1 MIAQPSVG
9 VFNPSINDVMD
20 FHTALMNMMPPLK
33 RRQVDFPNTI
43 PQPQMAIPSQQE
55 QMQQMQQKLDHKERN
70 RLAAQKWRAK
80 KDQSLSTLEDENDH
94 LRKSVYDL
102 QSQALQLHVENKI
115 LESELQYFQQFM
127 SKIMSVAPRSQK

>member
-9 VFNPSINDVMD
+9 VFNPSLHDAMD
-20 FHTALMNMMPPLK
+20 FHAALINMMPPLK
-33 RRQVDFPNTI
+33 RRQAEFPNPA
-43 PQPQMAIPSQQE
+43 PQPQIAAPVPQE
-55 QMQQMQQKLDHKERN
+55 QIQQTQQKLDHKERN

-94 LRKSVYDL
+94 LRKSVFDL